1 MDTRRKIN
9 SIDIISKGNILIC
22 EIKGIS
28 FLWHQVRKMIGAA
41 TDVTHGR
48 REIIDIKKALNGE
61 KIEFTMAKAE
71 FLTLN
76 NIEYEN
82 IVIEKVKNERNM
94 RKKYE
99 LSRSDNFFWEELL

>member
-1 MDTRRKIN
+1 MKSKESHFASSTENDRCCDRCDTWKKRN
-9 SIDIISKGNILIC
+9 
-22 EIKGIS
+22 
-28 FLWHQVRKMIGAA
+28 
-41 TDVTHGR
+41 
-48 REIIDIKKALNGE
+48 IDIKKALNGE

-94 RKKYE
+94 RKNTNYQEVTISFGKNCFS
-99 LSRSDNFFWEELL
+99 LKKHKL

>member
-1 MDTRRKIN
+1 
-9 SIDIISKGNILIC
+9 
-22 EIKGIS
+22 
-28 FLWHQVRKMIGAA
+28 
-41 TDVTHGR
+41 
-48 REIIDIKKALNGE
+48 
-61 KIEFTMAKAE
+61 MAKAE